1 MTACSTSEPSVPG
14 GVLIASDTALDFE
27 GTLAAQEQIIRLQRE
42 QLERQQRELLELKR
56 QAELNERTRSFTP
69 AQ

>member
-1 MTACSTSEPSVPG
+1 M
-14 GVLIASDTALDFE
+14 IASDTALDFE

-56 QAELNERTRSFTP
+56 QAELNERTRSFAP